1 MTGRGAGVAG
11 RGTGVAGRGTGVAG
25 RGAAVGGRGT
35 GVAGR
40 GTAVAGRGTGAAR
53 RGTGVAGRG
62 TAVARRGT
70 AVARRG
76 TAVARRGTAV
86 AGRGAAVAGRG
97 TAVARRGAGVAG
109 RGAKV
114 LWGGLLALTAI
125 QLTVGCWQLFAPR
138 SFYGVLWVSDLPP
151 YNEHMMRD
159 LGASSLAI
167 AVVLAAGVRAME
179 PRLVSVGLAAYLT
192 FSVPHLV
199 FHSAH
204 LEHMTAGSAATLMA
218 LLGAGAIG
226 PSWLLWLSVRVRTA
240 RPAPLPSRRAARR
253 AARRSRRGCS
263 P

>member
-1 MTGRGAGVAG
+1 MTGRGAAVAG
-11 RGTGVAGRGTGVAG
+11 RGAGVAG

-35 GVAGR
+35 GAAGRGAGAAERGASVGGRGTAVGGRGTAVAGR
-40 GTAVAGRGTGAAR
+40 GTAVAGRGTGVAR
-53 RGTGVAGRG
+53 RGTGVAR
-62 TAVARRGT
+62 
-70 AVARRG
+70 
-76 TAVARRGTAV
+76 
-86 AGRGAAVAGRG
+86 
-97 TAVARRGAGVAG
+97 

-114 LWGGLLALTAI
+114 LWGGLLALTAT

-218 LLGAGAIG
+218 LLGAGVIG

-253 AARRSRRGCS
+253 AARRNRRGCS

>member
-1 MTGRGAGVAG
+1 MTGRGAGAAERGAGAAERGTGAAERGTGAARRGAGVAG
-11 RGTGVAGRGTGVAG
+11 RGTG
-25 RGAAVGGRGT
+25 AAE
-35 GVAGR
+35 
-40 GTAVAGRGTGAAR
+40 RGTGAAR
-53 RGTGVAGRG
+53 RGAGVAGRG
-62 TAVARRGT
+62 AG
-70 AVARRG
+70 
-76 TAVARRGTAV
+76 V
-86 AGRGAAVAGRG
+86 AG
-97 TAVARRGAGVAG
+97 RGAGVAG

-114 LWGGLLALTAI
+114 LWGGLLALTAT
-125 QLTVGCWQLFAPR
+125 QLSVGCWQLFAPR